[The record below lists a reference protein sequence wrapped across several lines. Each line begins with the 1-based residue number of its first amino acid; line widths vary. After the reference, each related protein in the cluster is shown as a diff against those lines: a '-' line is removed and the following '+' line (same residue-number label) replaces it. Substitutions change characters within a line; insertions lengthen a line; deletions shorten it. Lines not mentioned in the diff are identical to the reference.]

1 MAKTTKKTAAIGRST
16 LKKGDTVMVIAGG
29 NKKKRA
35 NKGQI
40 GKIVRFVGDDN
51 DRVIVEGL
59 NMITRHQ
66 KARGANEPG
75 GKIQREGSIH
85 VSNVMFY
92 VEKLKRPVRL
102 SHKILE
108 DGKRVRGY
116 KDPKTKEFVQV

>member
-1 MAKTTKKTAAIGRST
+1 MAKTATKTASVGRSA

-40 GKIVRFVGDDN
+40 GKIVRFVGEN
-51 DRVIVEGL
+51 RDRVIVEGL
-59 NMITRHQ
+59 NLITRHQ
-66 KARGANEPG
+66 RAQGANKPG

-92 VEKLKRPVRL
+92 AEKLKRPVRL
-102 SHKILE
+102 SHQILA
-108 DGKRVRGY
+108 DGKKVRGY

>member
-1 MAKTTKKTAAIGRST
+1 MAKTTKKTASVGRST

-40 GKIVRFVGDDN
+40 GKIVRFTGEN
-51 DRVIVEGL
+51 RDRVIVEGL

-66 KARGANEPG
+66 RAQGANKPG

-92 VEKLKRPVRL
+92 AEKIKRPVRL
-102 SHKILE
+102 SQQILA
-108 DGKRVRGY
+108 DGKKVRGY